1 MSTMKIAFEI
11 QEASYAYA
19 GNVVALDRVGL
30 TVRQG
35 ERLAILGANGSGK
48 STLLKL
54 MDGLYFPTSGQVC
67 FDNRPLTEEAF
78 RNDDFN
84 FDFRRKVGFVFQDSD
99 VQLFCPS
106 VWDEVAFAPL
116 QMGLTQEEVRQQVEA
131 ALSALRIEKLAD
143 RPPHRLSGGEKKRV
157 ALASVLSLDP
167 QVWLMDEPTAGLDP
181 RSQSWLE
188 DFIFDQGSRGR
199 TIVTAT
205 HDLSLVEAF
214 ADRVV
219 VFNEEHRLV
228 AEGRPAEILADKSL
242 LIRCNLIHQHRHVHP
257 ETHEEHS
264 HPHQHGLGHDHPNF
278 NDLSRL

>member
-1 MSTMKIAFEI
+1 MSEMAFEI
-11 QEASYAYA
+11 HAASYTYP
-19 GNVVALDRVGL
+19 GNVAALDRVEL
-30 TVRQG
+30 SVRKG

-67 FDNRPLTEEAF
+67 FGGLPLTEESF
-78 RNDDFN
+78 RDNAFN

-99 VQLFCPS
+99 VQLFCSS
-106 VWDEVAFAPL
+106 VWDEIAFAPL
-116 QMGLTQEEVRQQVEA
+116 QLGLDQEEVRQRVET
-131 ALSALRIEKLAD
+131 ALAALRIEKVAD

-157 ALASVLSLDP
+157 ALATVLSLDP
-167 QVWLMDEPTAGLDP
+167 QVWLMDEPSAGLDP

-188 DFIFDQGSRGR
+188 DFIFDQGSLGR

-205 HDLSLVEAF
+205 HDLSLMEAF

-219 VFNEEHRLV
+219 VFDEEHRLV
-228 AEGRPAEILADKSL
+228 AEGKPAEILADTHL
-242 LIRCNLIHQHRHVHP
+242 LVQCNLIHQHRHVHP

-264 HPHQHGLGHDHPNF
+264 HPHQHGLGHDHAHP
-278 NDLSRL
+278 LR